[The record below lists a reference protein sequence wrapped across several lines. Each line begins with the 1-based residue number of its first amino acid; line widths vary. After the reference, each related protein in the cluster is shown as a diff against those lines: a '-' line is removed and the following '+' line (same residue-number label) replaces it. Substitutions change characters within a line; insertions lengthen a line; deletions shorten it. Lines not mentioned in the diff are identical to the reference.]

1 MSGGMRSKRRWVD
14 MIVDIAQDCVATPD
28 YPVHRL
34 IFLQSV
40 HGVDAMP
47 RFLQVTVQ
55 NVPAGLSKVAT
66 LRRYVSYLVEAL
78 RRKRNG
84 VVLRQN

>member
-1 MSGGMRSKRRWVD
+1 MV
-14 MIVDIAQDCVATPD
+14 VDIAQGCVAALD
-28 YPVHRL
+28 YPLHRL

-55 NVPAGLSKVAT
+55 NVPAGLSRVAT
-66 LRRYVSYLVEAL
+66 LRRYVPYLAEAL

-84 VVLRQN
+84 VVLGQN